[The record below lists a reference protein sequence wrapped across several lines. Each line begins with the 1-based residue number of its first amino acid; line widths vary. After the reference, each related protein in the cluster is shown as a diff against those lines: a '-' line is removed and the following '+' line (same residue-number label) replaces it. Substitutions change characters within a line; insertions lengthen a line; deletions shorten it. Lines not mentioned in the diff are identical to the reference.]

1 MMVWIQS
8 LTLIAV
14 LLGAAPV
21 AEAQLVSI
29 YNQGNDNTSLLV
41 EAALKRHLRAEGYQ
55 VKSGTR
61 DGFFVVL
68 SSMEARTVKG
78 ERFGVFGSVLVGSL
92 DWSDWADSLVPEGC
106 NKELAT
112 EVKNFLGVEFVY
124 IDNTIA
130 TAANEEALAEMLST
144 FVNNSVR
151 AGAKKVDRL
160 MKEVAESS
168 RREQVR

>member
-78 ERFGVFGSVLVGSL
+78 ELFGSVLVGSL